1 MLHKVQHWGVENM
14 TLVKTGLM
22 DIRDQGQGTL
32 EEVAFEEVQ
41 AVEGVGR
48 GRVSGVF
55 RAGSELIAP
64 GCGGSLA
71 SSGQEEQVVK
81 AGQGRPA
88 FIAGH
93 TVGVGTPLR
102 HRQEERVRPGAAHL
116 TSGETLVSSQVRQ
129 RYISDEPSTSQ
140 GASYLNLDV
149 GFDKTLD
156 FEDVDERGL
165 GRADLVEVS
174 QGNNQSRSYNVL
186 QGQKTLAVQSDRR
199 DAQRFTSGSAGN
211 LPKGEERGIM
221 GDHGRVGVGRE
232 RSMGTRVRVQ
242 DMGIQTA
249 IDNAEKSKVDVSELV
264 LLAPADQCLRFG

>member
-1 MLHKVQHWGVENM
+1 MLHKAQHWGVENM
-14 TLVKTGLM
+14 ILVKTGLM
-22 DIRDQGQGTL
+22 DIWDQGQGTV
-32 EEVAFEEVQ
+32 EEVTFEEVQ

-48 GRVSGVF
+48 GRISGVF

-129 RYISDEPSTSQ
+129 RYMSDEPSASQ
-140 GASYLNLDV
+140 GTSYLNLDV
-149 GFDKTLD
+149 GFDETLD

-174 QGNNQSRSYNVL
+174 QGNNQSRSCNVL
-186 QGQKTLAVQSDRR
+186 QGRR
-199 DAQRFTSGSAGN
+199 HWRSRAIVEMH
-211 LPKGEERGIM
+211 KGLHLVRRGISLEVRKEVLWVIM
-221 GDHGRVGVGRE
+221 VGLGLEGRGQWGQ
-232 RSMGTRVRVQ
+232 G
-242 DMGIQTA
+242 
-249 IDNAEKSKVDVSELV
+249 
-264 LLAPADQCLRFG
+264 